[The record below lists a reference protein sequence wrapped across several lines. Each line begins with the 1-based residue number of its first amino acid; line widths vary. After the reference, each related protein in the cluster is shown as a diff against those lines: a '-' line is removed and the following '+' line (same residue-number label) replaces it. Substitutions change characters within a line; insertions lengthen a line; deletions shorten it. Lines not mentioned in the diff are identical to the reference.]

1 MTRLVAVVLVV
12 SCWPASQ
19 ADIGQN
25 VPALTELQRAE
36 AQWQARK
43 PNAYEFAIDAR
54 CLVCSAR
61 TPPRFRVVKGE
72 TTLLDEVPSFA
83 LDAYRSFGTT
93 EMLFAA
99 IRGTLL
105 RGQYKA
111 VVKYNLEYGYP
122 EFADLDPMRDV
133 FDEELY
139 FRVINFRV
147 LE

>member
-1 MTRLVAVVLVV
+1 MTSLAAALLASWCCPV
-12 SCWPASQ
+12 SQ
-19 ADIGQN
+19 ADTGQN
-25 VPALTELQRAE
+25 VSALTELQRAE
-36 AQWQARK
+36 AQWQTRK
-43 PNAYEFAIDAR
+43 PNAYEYAIDAR
-54 CLVCSAR
+54 CMVCSAR

-93 EMLFAA
+93 EKLFAA

-105 RGQYKA
+105 RGQYKV

-122 EFADLDPMRDV
+122 EFADVDPMRDV

-147 LE
+147 LK